1 MYNPTLQS
9 STSKWNIFIS
19 LSLFLRKE
27 MKIKMNRYI
36 DKYKLKVTA
45 SFVVT
50 LQVSIFRVSVSVL
63 VVRPAARSV
72 AALTLMEPMNTL
84 AGSTPRGTW
93 CVRMEELWPWNSVTW
108 EFLTSSL
115 ACVWLIQVNL
125 LVRCTNTRRQFQSFV
140 FFFGWCE
147 NKMRNTYSVDFVK
160 GNKEAL
166 YKWKHVLHQY
176 YVCVK

>member
-9 STSKWNIFIS
+9 STSKWKIFIR

-36 DKYKLKVTA
+36 DKYQLKVKA

-63 VVRPAARSV
+63 VVRPATRSV

-125 LVRCTNTRRQFQSFV
+125 LMRYTKNRRQFQSC
-140 FFFGWCE
+140 FFLD
-147 NKMRNTYSVDFVK
+147 NVK
-160 GNKEAL
+160 INEKYIFSRL
-166 YKWKHVLHQY
+166 CKRQ
-176 YVCVK
+176 

>member
-1 MYNPTLQS
+1 MYKPTLQS
-9 STSKWNIFIS
+9 PTSKWNIFIC
-19 LSLFLRKE
+19 LSLFLQKE

-36 DKYKLKVTA
+36 DKYQLKVKA

-50 LQVSIFRVSVSVL
+50 LQVGIFRVSVSVL

-125 LVRCTNTRRQFQSFV
+125 LVRYTKNRRQFQSC
-140 FFFGWCE
+140 FFLD
-147 NKMRNTYSVDFVK
+147 NVK
-160 GNKEAL
+160 INEKYIFSRL
-166 YKWKHVLHQY
+166 CKRH
-176 YVCVK
+176 

>member
-1 MYNPTLQS
+1 MYKPTLQS
-9 STSKWNIFIS
+9 PTSKWNIFIS

-36 DKYKLKVTA
+36 DKYKLKVKA

-63 VVRPAARSV
+63 VVRPAAKSV

-125 LVRCTNTRRQFQSFV
+125 LVRCTKNRRQFQSFWGV
-140 FFFGWCE
+140 FLDDV
-147 NKMRNTYSVDFVK
+147 KIIK

>member
-9 STSKWNIFIS
+9 STSKWKIFIR

-36 DKYKLKVTA
+36 DKYQLKVNA

-72 AALTLMEPMNTL
+72 AALILMEPMNTL

-125 LVRCTNTRRQFQSFV
+125 LVRCTKNRRQFQSFLG
-140 FFFGWCE
+140 FFLDDV
-147 NKMRNTYSVDFVK
+147 KIIK

>member
-9 STSKWNIFIS
+9 STSKWNIFIC

-36 DKYKLKVTA
+36 DKYQLKVKA
-45 SFVVT
+45 SSVVT

-63 VVRPAARSV
+63 VVRTAARSV

-125 LVRCTNTRRQFQSFV
+125 LVRYTKNRRQFQSC
-140 FFFGWCE
+140 FFLD
-147 NKMRNTYSVDFVK
+147 NVK
-160 GNKEAL
+160 INEKYIFSRL
-166 YKWKHVLHQY
+166 CKRQ
-176 YVCVK
+176 

>member
-1 MYNPTLQS
+1 M
-9 STSKWNIFIS
+9 
-19 LSLFLRKE
+19 SLFLRKE

-36 DKYKLKVTA
+36 DKYQLKVNA

-84 AGSTPRGTW
+84 AGSTPRGTL

-115 ACVWLIQVNL
+115 ACV
-125 LVRCTNTRRQFQSFV
+125 
-140 FFFGWCE
+140 
-147 NKMRNTYSVDFVK
+147 
-160 GNKEAL
+160 
-166 YKWKHVLHQY
+166 
-176 YVCVK
+176 

>member
-9 STSKWNIFIS
+9 STSKWKIFIR

-36 DKYKLKVTA
+36 DKYQLKVKA
-45 SFVVT
+45 SSVVT
-50 LQVSIFRVSVSVL
+50 LQVSTFRVSVSVL
-63 VVRPAARSV
+63 VVRPATRSV

-125 LVRCTNTRRQFQSFV
+125 LMRYTKNRRQFQSC
-140 FFFGWCE
+140 FFLD
-147 NKMRNTYSVDFVK
+147 NVK
-160 GNKEAL
+160 INEKYIFSRL
-166 YKWKHVLHQY
+166 CKRQ
-176 YVCVK
+176 

>member
-9 STSKWNIFIS
+9 STSKWKIFIR

-36 DKYKLKVTA
+36 DKYQLKVKA

-63 VVRPAARSV
+63 VVRPAARSA

-125 LVRCTNTRRQFQSFV
+125 LVRYTKNRRQFQSC
-140 FFFGWCE
+140 FFG
-147 NKMRNTYSVDFVK
+147 
-160 GNKEAL
+160 
-166 YKWKHVLHQY
+166 
-176 YVCVK
+176 